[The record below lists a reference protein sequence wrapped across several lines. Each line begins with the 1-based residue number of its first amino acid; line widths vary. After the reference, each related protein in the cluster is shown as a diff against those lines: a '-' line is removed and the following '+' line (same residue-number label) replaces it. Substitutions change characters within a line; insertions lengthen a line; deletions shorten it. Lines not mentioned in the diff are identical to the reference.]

1 MALLSEHP
9 RPRVI
14 REHPWAPWLA
24 VSSVCV
30 GAFMGQL
37 DASIVTLAYPA
48 VEKEFGAPLAAV
60 QWISLGYLLVLVG
73 LLAAAGRLADAA
85 GRKLVY
91 LYGFIVFTAASAAC
105 GLAPSLPL
113 LVVFRIVQAAG
124 AAMLQA
130 NSVALVTASVPRE
143 RLRQGLGLQA
153 AGQALG
159 LALGPTAGGL
169 LVASAGW
176 RWVFWINVPVGCAA
190 IVAGRYL
197 LPRTRERTPAGGF
210 DWPGLLLL
218 AIAST
223 GVLVALSGASGLGL
237 PDSAVVA
244 LLALS
249 AVAAVAFWLRERRAA
264 SPLIHPSLVRTPGV
278 AVGLAGA
285 LCGYLVLFGPL
296 ALMPQILHG
305 GAAHA
310 GLVLTA
316 LPAGFAAA
324 ALAVDRVLPR
334 RWPDRTRG
342 IAGAAAGVAALA
354 LLVPAP
360 DATGPAIVLLAL
372 LGAGLGVFI
381 PANNTGIMGA
391 IPVRLS
397 ATAGGMVNMTRGV
410 GTALGIAFVTL
421 ALHLAGHGAGGGR
434 TAVLILTAAAVAATV
449 SAAIALAGRS
459 DAAGGRPGRTGTA
472 AAARGCLGGADRA
485 AGPGHGD
492 QAAGTDG
499 SGGGANPEDRASAG
513 GLGPSG
519 AGDGSVTWKPHQSHR
534 SRRQWRT

>member
-1 MALLSEHP
+1 MTLLSERP
-9 RPRVI
+9 RPRAV
-14 REHPWAPWLA
+14 REHRWAPWLA
-24 VSSVCV
+24 VGSVCV

-48 VEKEFGAPLAAV
+48 VERDFGAPLAAV

-73 LLAAAGRLADAA
+73 LLAAAGRLADAV

-91 LYGFIVFTAASAAC
+91 LYGFAVFTAASAAC

-113 LVVFRIVQAAG
+113 LILFRVVQAAG

-190 IVAGRYL
+190 IVAGQYL
-197 LPRTRERTPAGGF
+197 LPRTRERTPAGRF

-218 AIAST
+218 AVGST
-223 GVLVALSGASGLGL
+223 GVLLALSGASGLGL
-237 PDSAVVA
+237 PGGAVAA
-244 LLALS
+244 LLAAS
-249 AVAAVAFWLRERRAA
+249 FAVAAGFWVRERRAA
-264 SPLIHPSLVRTPGV
+264 SPLIHPALVRAPGV

-296 ALMPQILHG
+296 ALMPQILPG
-305 GAAHA
+305 GEAHA

-316 LPAGFAAA
+316 LPAGFAAG
-324 ALAVDRVLPR
+324 ALAADRLLPR
-334 RWPDRTRG
+334 RWPDRMRG
-342 IAGAAAGVAALA
+342 VAGAVAALA
-354 LLVPAP
+354 ALGLLVPAP
-360 DATGPAIVLLAL
+360 DATGPAVVLLAL

-391 IPVRLS
+391 IPQRLS

-410 GTALGIAFVTL
+410 GTALGIALVTL
-421 ALHLAGHGAGGGR
+421 ALHLAGHGAGGAR
-434 TAVLILTAAAVAATV
+434 TAVAILAVAALLATA
-449 SAAIALAGRS
+449 SAAVALAGRGARS
-459 DAAGGRPGRTGTA
+459 GGRPG
-472 AAARGCLGGADRA
+472 
-485 AGPGHGD
+485 AGPRS
-492 QAAGTDG
+492 AGNGSGFSPSPGPGPDPSPRSSLGPGSESGPGAGPRSG
-499 SGGGANPEDRASAG
+499 SGGPDTRGTD
-513 GLGPSG
+513 
-519 AGDGSVTWKPHQSHR
+519 DGSVTRKPHLSHR
-534 SRRQWRT
+534 TRRQWRS